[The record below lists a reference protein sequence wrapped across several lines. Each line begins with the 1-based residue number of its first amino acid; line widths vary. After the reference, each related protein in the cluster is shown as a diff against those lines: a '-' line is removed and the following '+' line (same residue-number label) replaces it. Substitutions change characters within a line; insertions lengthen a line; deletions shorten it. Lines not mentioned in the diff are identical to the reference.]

1 MPSSTD
7 RRQPPPLLDTFPGT
21 LVFRALYGSFAHGTN
36 TPTSDEDWRG
46 VFLLPSNDFLGLGFP
61 KTTYEAPPDQ
71 VFWELGHFCRLLLK
85 GNPNIVGMLF
95 APADCIDLQTPV
107 VDPLT
112 MYRERFLSTSLAAAY
127 MGWVKRELHDIAK
140 LHKGHAKRLSHIP
153 RLLWEIESVVT
164 EGTLVVRPGGAK
176 QEAILAIKTGAM
188 DYERAEAWVGGLLLD
203 IEEVVARHTFPDP
216 PTEWVQ
222 DYLLATRETY
232 G

>member
-1 MPSSTD
+1 VVSQPT
-7 RRQPPPLLDTFPGT
+7 RRAPLLLDTFPGT
-21 LVFRALYGSFAHGTN
+21 LVFRALDGSFAHGTN

-46 VFLLPSNDFLGLGFP
+46 VFMLPNNDFLGLGFP

-95 APADCIDLQTPV
+95 APADCIDFMARPI
-107 VDPLT
+107 DPLT
-112 MYRERFLSTSLAAAY
+112 ANAERFLSSAMAAAY
-127 MGWVKRELHDIAK
+127 MGWIKRELHDIGK

-153 RLLWEIESVVT
+153 RLLWEIESVVK

-188 DYERAEAWVGGLLLD
+188 DYEKAEAFVGGLLLD
-203 IEEVVARHTFPDP
+203 IEEAVERHTFPDP
-216 PTEWVQ
+216 PTVWTSE
-222 DYLLATRETY
+222 YLLQTRETY